1 MKLKL
6 TVAALAAA
14 FAAPMA
20 NADVTISGTFAP
32 FVGHTTTSAYN
43 GGNGALGGALVP
55 TAKQSGIFL
64 NDASSRFSITSTED
78 LGDGMNAGAFVE
90 IRGQNGTFPDYN
102 NHAVDNGGFGPF
114 RYGVSVGGGWGKL
127 EIGRN
132 FSPYTWT
139 LILQHPDGQGPVWH
153 GAFAILGQTGAQG
166 LHLNGGGA
174 GVAAGM
180 HAFFRT
186 GTGLHFTSANYGG
199 LSFRAAYMTESNK
212 SNSLTPGLSTPET
225 NELSVSADYKPE
237 GAPYYA
243 GFVYSQ
249 RADANGAGAQSA
261 AFGVAQTTAAGQ
273 TMNSTDSVMLIGG
286 GLKFGDLKVGIW
298 MDRVKYKTS
307 NVTLGLSE
315 VSRTAFWIPVTYNL
329 PTGVI
334 GASYLKANDLSG
346 TNVGGTFNTGDT
358 GATAWQASY
367 FHSLSKQTQ
376 PYVMFQRVA
385 NGANGVYAG
394 APGVTST
401 SIIGGIQHSF

>member
-20 NADVTISGTFAP
+20 NADVTIAGTFAP
-32 FVGHTTTSAYN
+32 FVGHSSTDAGNAGTSAL
-43 GGNGALGGALVP
+43 GAPVAA
-55 TAKQSGIFL
+55 TASQSGVFL

-90 IRGQNGTFPDYN
+90 LRGSNGTFPSYN
-102 NHAVDNGGFGPF
+102 ATGGGGESGFNAF

-139 LILQHPDGQGPVWH
+139 LIIEHPDGQGPVWF
-153 GAFAILGQTGAQG
+153 GAFSALGQTGGQA
-166 LHLNGGGA
+166 LNLNGGTA
-174 GVAAGM
+174 L

-212 SNSLTPGLSTPET
+212 NNSLVAGGSTPET
-225 NELSVSADYKPE
+225 SELSVSADYKPE
-237 GAPYYA
+237 GAPYYLGA
-243 GFVYSQ
+243 VYST

-261 AFGVAQTTAAGQ
+261 AYGVAQTTTAG
-273 TMNSTDSVMLIGG
+273 TTLNSTDSVMLLGG
-286 GLKFGDLKVGIW
+286 GLKFGDLKIGLW

-307 NVTLGLSE
+307 NVTAGLSDI
-315 VSRTAFWIPVTYNL
+315 SRTAFWIPVTYNL

-334 GASYLKANDLSG
+334 GASYLKANDVSG
-346 TNVGGTFNTGDT
+346 TRVGAGGFNTGDT
-358 GATAWQASY
+358 GVSVWQASY
-367 FHSLSKQTQ
+367 FHNLSKQTQ
-376 PYVMFQRVA
+376 PFVMFQRA
-385 NGANGVYAG
+385 SNGALGVYAG
-394 APGVTST
+394 PQGATAT
-401 SIIGGIQHSF
+401 SIIAGIQHSF

>member
-20 NADVTISGTFAP
+20 NADVTIAGTFAP
-32 FVGHTTTSAYN
+32 FIGHTSTDAGAAGTSAL
-43 GGNGALGGALVP
+43 GAPVAA
-55 TAKQSGIFL
+55 TASQSGVFMQ
-64 NDASSRFSITSTED
+64 DASSRFSITSTED
-78 LGDGMNAGAFVE
+78 LGDGMNAGAFVD
-90 IRGQNGTFPDYN
+90 IRSNNGTFPSYN
-102 NHAVDNGGFGPF
+102 AVGGAEGGFSAF
-114 RYGVSVGGGWGKL
+114 RYGASVGGGWGKL

-139 LILQHPDGQGPVWH
+139 LIIEHPDGQGPVWF
-153 GAFAILGQTGAQG
+153 GAFSALGQTGGQA
-166 LHLNGGGA
+166 LNLNGGTA
-174 GVAAGM
+174 L

-358 GATAWQASY
+358 GVSVIQASY

-376 PYVMFQRVA
+376 PFVMFQRA
-385 NGANGVYAG
+385 SNGALGVYAG
-394 APGVTST
+394 AQGSTST
-401 SIIGGIQHSF
+401 SIIAGIQHSF

>member
-20 NADVTISGTFAP
+20 NADVTIAGTFAP
-32 FVGHTTTSAYN
+32 FVGHTTTSAY
-43 GGNGALGGALVP
+43 GGGTGALGGALAA
-55 TAKQSGIFL
+55 TAKQSGVFL

-90 IRGQNGTFPDYN
+90 LRGSNGTFPSYN
-102 NHAVDNGGFGPF
+102 ATGGGGESGFNAF
-114 RYGVSVGGGWGKL
+114 RYGVSIGGGWGKL

-139 LILQHPDGQGPVWH
+139 VIIEHPDNQGPVWF
-153 GAFAILGQTGAQG
+153 GAFSILGQTGGQA
-166 LHLNGGGA
+166 LNLNGGTA
-174 GVAAGM
+174 L

-186 GTGLHFTSANYGG
+186 GTGLHFTSANYSG
-199 LSFRAAYMTESNK
+199 LSFRAAYLTESNK
-212 SNSLTPGLSTPET
+212 NNSLVAGASTPET

-237 GAPYYA
+237 GAPYYLGA
-243 GFVYSQ
+243 VYST
-249 RADANGAGAQSA
+249 RADANGAGAMA
-261 AFGVAQTTAAGQ
+261 PALGGGQTLAAGN
-273 TMNSTDSVMLIGG
+273 TMSSTDSVMLIGG

-307 NVTLGLSE
+307 NVTAGLSDI
-315 VSRTAFWIPVTYNL
+315 SRTAFWIPVTYSL

-358 GATAWQASY
+358 GASMWQASY

-376 PYVMFQRVA
+376 PYVMFQRIA